1 MTESTIHT
9 IYAPL
14 ALPKSIKAQIAFIF
28 AGVPFEEVE
37 VAFDKLKTPEFLKKN
52 PNGKVPV
59 IETPNGKFIW
69 ESNAI
74 LRYIARLDKSRGLY
88 GRDVVEEAQV
98 DQWMDWFATN
108 YEKDFYLAV
117 SPHTGRNLQITKE
130 EQKEALE
137 RLLTGFKVLES
148 HLRLNTTLVGNRITI
163 ADISIAVMLNIAFR
177 FVWDE
182 KFRNKNIPN
191 ITRWYEYL
199 INQEPFKKVYGKP
212 VLCKKALDRSLFED
226 KAIKKEEAPKKK

>member
-1 MTESTIHT
+1 
-9 IYAPL
+9 
-14 ALPKSIKAQIAFIF
+14 
-28 AGVPFEEVE
+28 
-37 VAFDKLKTPEFLKKN
+37 LKTPEFLKKN

-59 IETPNGKFIW
+59 LETPNGKFIW

-88 GRDVVEEAQV
+88 GRDPVEEAQV
-98 DQWMDWFATN
+98 DQWIDWFATN
-108 YEKDFYLAV
+108 YEKDFYLAT
-117 SPHTGRNLQITKE
+117 SPNTGRNLQLTKE
-130 EQKEALE
+130 EQKQALE
-137 RLLTGFKVLES
+137 RLLEGFKVLEN

-163 ADISIAVMLNIAFR
+163 ADISIAAILTIAFR

-199 INQEPFKKVYGKP
+199 INQEPFKKVYGRP
-212 VLCKKALDRSLFED
+212 VLCKKGFDRTLFEEKNIKHED
-226 KAIKKEEAPKKK
+226 KAAAAPKKK

>member
-1 MTESTIHT
+1 
-9 IYAPL
+9 
-14 ALPKSIKAQIAFIF
+14 
-28 AGVPFEEVE
+28 
-37 VAFDKLKTPEFLKKN
+37 
-52 PNGKVPV
+52 
-59 IETPNGKFIW
+59 
-69 ESNAI
+69 
-74 LRYIARLDKSRGLY
+74 LDKSRGLY
-88 GRDVVEEAQV
+88 GRDEVEAAQV
-98 DQWMDWFATN
+98 DQWIDWFATN

-117 SPHTGRNLQITKE
+117 YPNTGRNLQITKE
-130 EQKEALE
+130 EQKEALD

-163 ADISIAVMLNIAFR
+163 ADISIAVILNVAFR
-177 FVWDE
+177 FTWDE

-226 KAIKKEEAPKKK
+226 KTVKKEEAPKKK